1 MVEYIDYCKI
11 EWGQSSLGAIAPA
24 EFQRR
29 WRAEVQPEDQ
39 RAARAKP
46 RVTHRRP
53 TPFVASEQ
61 TGRPWMMLIALRG
74 LD

>member
-1 MVEYIDYCKI
+1 MVEYIDYYKI
-11 EWGQSSLGAIAPA
+11 ECDQSSLGTIAPA

-29 WRAEVQPEDQ
+29 WRAEVQPKDR
-39 RAARAKP
+39 RATRAKP

-53 TPFVASEQ
+53 APFDASER

-74 LD
+74 VD